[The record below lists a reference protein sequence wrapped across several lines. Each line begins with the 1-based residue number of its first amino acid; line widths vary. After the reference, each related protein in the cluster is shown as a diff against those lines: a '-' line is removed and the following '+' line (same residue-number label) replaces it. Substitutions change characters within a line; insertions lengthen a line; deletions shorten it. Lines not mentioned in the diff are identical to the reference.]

1 MTAIQD
7 IGDEYALRISEAFQG
22 WAETVKETYPK
33 LEPFDPSQI
42 IQDAMLAAGGAQ
54 LEELSSIL
62 KMKVKFDLKSPE
74 AIAWAKKYG
83 AEQVKYVN
91 KATKAAIRQIT
102 LRGLNDGL
110 SPQEQRRAIKQIVGL
125 LPKHVIAVQSYRDNL
140 IASGMDQ
147 ANVDRLTAK
156 YADKLLRYRAGTIGL
171 TESHTAT
178 NEGLRQANADAVKR
192 GILDPD
198 EYEQEWLTSAD
209 KRRCDRCESMQGK
222 RASLPDGTFPG
233 DGAGPVLHPRCRCTT
248 IIVRKK

>member
-7 IGDEYALRISEAFQG
+7 IGDEYAAKISEAFQD
-22 WAETVKETYPK
+22 WAETARETYPK
-33 LEPFDPSQI
+33 LEPFDPSPI

-110 SPQEQRRAIKQIVGL
+110 SPQEQRK
-125 LPKHVIAVQSYRDNL
+125 
-140 IASGMDQ
+140 
-147 ANVDRLTAK
+147 
-156 YADKLLRYRAGTIGL
+156 
-171 TESHTAT
+171 
-178 NEGLRQANADAVKR
+178 
-192 GILDPD
+192 
-198 EYEQEWLTSAD
+198 
-209 KRRCDRCESMQGK
+209 
-222 RASLPDGTFPG
+222 
-233 DGAGPVLHPRCRCTT
+233 
-248 IIVRKK
+248 